1 MKGDGKKRTDCNQ
14 SKPLGIVSWLSKKP
28 PKRRENN
35 ITSTPR
41 RFATPWLRTQIPMNR
56 QIIAAAKLNKTRKSM
71 NLKNS
76 GAVGTR
82 PVIGYTMQ
90 PMIAG
95 GKILKGTM
103 SKTTFAR

>member
-1 MKGDGKKRTDCNQ
+1 MERKTYRLQPKQAPRDR
-14 SKPLGIVSWLSKKP
+14 LIVEQEASEEEGEEHDEHTEKVRHSLVAHADSD
-28 PKRRENN
+28 EE
-35 ITSTPR
+35 
-41 RFATPWLRTQIPMNR
+41 

-82 PVIGYTMQ
+82 PVMGYTMQ

-95 GKILKGTM
+95 GNMRRGTM